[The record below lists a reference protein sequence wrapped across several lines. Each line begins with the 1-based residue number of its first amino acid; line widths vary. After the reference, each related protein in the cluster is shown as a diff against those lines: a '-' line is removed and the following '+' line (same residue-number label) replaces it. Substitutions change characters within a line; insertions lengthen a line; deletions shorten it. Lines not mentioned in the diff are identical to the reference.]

1 MRLRRTPIPAR
12 RTCCRQARES
22 GGGRASRILARVV
35 EARRSV
41 GKSRRAAGA
50 FARPGNMLAS
60 SAESGIAVDR
70 VGAVFP
76 LRKRNLI
83 PAVLTCALAGC
94 AADSG
99 IIDSLLVIPGA
110 FESMDCPELIARYTS
125 ESAQVAKLT
134 MLMEKSAND

>member
-1 MRLRRTPIPAR
+1 M
-12 RTCCRQARES
+12 
-22 GGGRASRILARVV
+22 
-35 EARRSV
+35 
-41 GKSRRAAGA
+41 
-50 FARPGNMLAS
+50 
-60 SAESGIAVDR
+60 
-70 VGAVFP
+70 FP

-134 MLMEKSAND
+134 MLMEKSANDPAGPIVNSVVYNTDYAKARANQGAAARAARTKSCDLTKPGSPANSADITARLPERPDAGLLIQAK